1 MFATAS
7 PALQRAK
14 AILMNTF
21 EEFEKSTLTVLN
33 HDRIIEGLPPL
44 LPIISLVDEYD
55 DHDEETKS
63 ENVRELLGD
72 SVWHENGRR
81 GMVMKS
87 WVDQD
92 EVLASSSI
100 GGFVSHCGWNSVT
113 EAMWAGVP
121 VLAWP
126 HRGDQRV
133 NAQVVEE
140 SGLGVWMKE
149 WGMGTR
155 SGLVNGEE
163 IGEKI
168 GEFMRDENLRE
179 RLGKSGKRLGRPL
192 MLAEA
197 PMRRSPKCSR
207 VFSFRKLDGAKHL

>member
-1 MFATAS
+1 MGVAQIQELGKGLVGSGFRFLW
-7 PALQRAK
+7 ALK
-14 AILMNTF
+14 M
-21 EEFEKSTLTVLN
+21 K
-33 HDRIIEGLPPL
+33 
-44 LPIISLVDEYD
+44 ISLVDEYD

-179 RLGKSGKRLGRPL
+179 RARKIGEEARKAVDAGGSSHETITKVLKSL
-192 MLAEA
+192 
-197 PMRRSPKCSR
+197 
-207 VFSFRKLDGAKHL
+207 